1 MPLQKINKDE
11 IISKSIEIFTKQ
23 GYNRTT
29 MSDLA
34 EACGLQ
40 KGSFYHYFDSKEEL
54 MKAVLNAV
62 NLYFRNKVFSIAYDE
77 TLLPKQRLEKMK
89 EKTIKT
95 IIRNQG
101 CFIGN
106 TVLETSNTMPV
117 FKELLQI
124 YFDDWTKAMA
134 YIYESK
140 YQPAYALQ
148 LAQQTIMEIEGAI
161 MLMKLTGNQS
171 LMHDCYE
178 RAINKI

>member
-11 IISKSIEIFTKQ
+11 IISKSIEVFTKQ

-62 NLYFRNKVFSIAYDE
+62 IIYFRDKVFAIAYNDA
-77 TLLPKQRLEKMK
+77 LLPKERLEKMRD
-89 EKTIKT
+89 KTIKAV
-95 IIRNQG
+95 IRNQG

-106 TVLETSNTMPV
+106 TVLETANTMPI
-117 FKELLQI
+117 FKDLLQT
-124 YFDDWTKAMA
+124 YFDDWTKAMT

-140 YQPAYALQ
+140 YQPMYAKQ
-148 LAQQTIMEIEGAI
+148 LAQQIIMEIEGAI
-161 MLMKLTGNQS
+161 MLMKLNGNQQ
-171 LMHDCYE
+171 LLQDCYE

>member
-11 IISKSIEIFTKQ
+11 IISKSIGVFTKQ
-23 GYNRTT
+23 GYNQTT

-62 NLYFRNKVFSIAYDE
+62 ILYFRNKVFAIAYDE
-77 TLLPKQRLEKMK
+77 SLLPKERLIKMR
-89 EKTIKT
+89 EKTIKA

-117 FKELLQI
+117 FKELLQV
-124 YFDDWTKAMA
+124 YFDDWTKAVA

-140 YQPAYALQ
+140 YQAVYAMQ

-161 MLMKLTGNQS
+161 MLMKLTGNQQLLS
-171 LMHDCYE
+171 DCYE
-178 RAINKI
+178 RVMDKI